1 MGEDINGNGEVRV
14 ELRQFIIAEEDQTSV
29 AIALEDTQRGY
40 ASSLLFG
47 SVFLIDSG
55 EFAYNERILENIRY
69 LIDREFRVE

>member
-1 MGEDINGNGEVRV
+1 MVR
-14 ELRQFIIAEEDQTSV
+14 
-29 AIALEDTQRGY
+29 
-40 ASSLLFG
+40 SLLFG